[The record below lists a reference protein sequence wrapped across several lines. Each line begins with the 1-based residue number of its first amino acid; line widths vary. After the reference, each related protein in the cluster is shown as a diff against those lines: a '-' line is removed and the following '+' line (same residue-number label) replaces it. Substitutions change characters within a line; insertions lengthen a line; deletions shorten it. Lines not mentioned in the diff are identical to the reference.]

1 MANTKAEH
9 HKRVD
14 EALNLKGGKEFEED
28 LQALLTAEN
37 AEEGDNV
44 IIVLV
49 DLDNFARVNSDFNR
63 DEGDRVIIETGK
75 HLKNYLGE
83 NGTLYRVGGDEFG
96 FIFKGRLHYGKH

>member
-14 EALNLKGGKEFEED
+14 EALNLKGDKEFEED

-49 DLDNFARVNSDFNR
+49 DLDNFARVNSDFTR
-63 DEGDRVIIETGK
+63 DEGDRVIIETGN
-75 HLKNYLGE
+75 HLKNYL
-83 NGTLYRVGGDEFG
+83 LKY
-96 FIFKGRLHYGKH
+96 I